1 MQELL
6 GSDLRNIKGQ
16 VMILTPGT
24 RQPSRKQLRE
34 TSLSDSKSSEASTSL
49 SVGEC
54 GVVDSAPLHSTSKA
68 TEVRNENFNLFV
80 LTQIQVQGGVQG
92 L

>member
-16 VMILTPGT
+16 VMTSTTGT

-34 TSLSDSKSSEASTSL
+34 TSLSDSKSSETSTSL

-54 GVVDSAPLHSTSKA
+54 GAVDSAPLHLTSKA
-68 TEVRNENFNLFV
+68 TEVTNENFIFSFSP
-80 LTQIQVQGGVQG
+80 QIQVQGGIER